1 MSLSER
7 VRASVAALMHGA
19 GESQAALAGVLGV
32 TQGQVS
38 RRQSGAA
45 PWSLADCDALAAYFG
60 IGVLDLLAGP
70 SQACEALAG
79 RAPLKPGGASGPG
92 GAGAVG
98 AGFGEIDALLAGAC
112 KEAELPPAEQRRAAR
127 EGLGLS
133 RAQVARAVG
142 VSSSA
147 VAGWESGRD
156 PEGHVR
162 EKYAYFLKGAQA
174 RLDARAA
181 DAGPVPAAGEAAA
194 HPDEP
199 SAPTSAPTSAQS
211 EAESGGE
218 GDEAGMLS
226 VPQPCVLCGHP
237 AREQVAGYPQ
247 HLDPADCT
255 RSGANTGAVAA
266 VAAPAS
272 ASRPLRPA
280 PADRSG
286 KPVRLVSAR
295 GRVQAASD
303 MPDLIGE
310 AVADALARHQGDLDA
325 ATAALVKRAIPDAM
339 TLLDAARKGGRYDV
353 VAHPWLPDILH
364 KPNAK
369 DPDQIWEARP
379 NWTRPHLP
387 AAGSFE
393 VTSLDI
399 NAAYLSAMKTHLP
412 LGQLE
417 HSTSGVHDR
426 RRAGVH
432 LITPPEWDH
441 EDLPNPLGNRDEPGP
456 LWVTEPTLRLLLRL
470 SGPKYGLCEAPVIH
484 ESFTSGATEHLLEK
498 FRTTLR
504 DARER
509 AIADGDE
516 VTGEYVKA
524 VYSKFV
530 STMGESTYNRDL
542 VRPDWMHLIRSQ
554 AFTNLW
560 LKAHK
565 AHAEGLT
572 VVGVQG
578 TDELHVIGDWRRVFA
593 EGRGVSEV
601 KVKDVYTLGHESG
614 HPALAGDFGP
624 AH

>member
-70 SQACEALAG
+70 TQACEAFAG
-79 RAPLKPGGASGPG
+79 RAPREPGGASGRPG

-98 AGFGEIDALLAGAC
+98 AGFGEIDALLAGARE
-112 KEAELPPAEQRRAAR
+112 EAELPPAEQRRAAR

-142 VSSSA
+142 VSPSA
-147 VAGWESGRD
+147 VAGWETGRD
-156 PEGHVR
+156 PDGHVR
-162 EKYAYFLKGAQA
+162 EKYAYFLTGAQA
-174 RLDARAA
+174 KLDARAEN
-181 DAGPVPAAGEAAA
+181 AGPGPAAGEAAA
-194 HPDEP
+194 PADE
-199 SAPTSAPTSAQS
+199 TSAGTPVQAG
-211 EAESGGE
+211 ADGE
-218 GDEAGMLS
+218 DAGMLTA
-226 VPQPCVLCGHP
+226 PQPCVLCGHP

-247 HLDPADCT
+247 HLDPDDCT
-255 RSGANTGAVAA
+255 RPDASPGAVAA
-266 VAAPAS
+266 VAAPAPV
-272 ASRPLRPA
+272 SRPPRPA
-280 PADRSG
+280 PAGRPG
-286 KPVRLVSAR
+286 KPVRLVSAG

-364 KPNAK
+364 KPNTR

-387 AAGSFE
+387 AGVFE

-399 NAAYLSAMKTHLP
+399 NGAYLSAMKTHLP

-432 LITPPEWDH
+432 LITPPEWGH
-441 EDLPNPLGNRDEPGP
+441 EGLPNPLGNRDEPGP

-524 VYSKFV
+524 MYSKFV
-530 STMGESTYNRDL
+530 STMGESTYNREMN
-542 VRPDWMHLIRSQ
+542 RPDWMHLIRSQ

-565 AHAEGLT
+565 AHQEGLT
-572 VVGVQG
+572 VISVQG
-578 TDELHVIGDWRRVFA
+578 TDELHVIGDWRRVFT

-601 KVKDVYTLGHESG
+601 KVKDIYTLGHENG
-614 HPALAGDFGP
+614 RPAVAGDFGP